1 MWSATVLSLF
11 PEMFPGTLGLSIAGK
26 ALKNDIWSLKMI
38 NIRDF
43 SNDKNG
49 KVDDIP
55 FGGGHGMVI
64 KPDVIDKALNSVIDA
79 EGPRIYLSPRG
90 KRFDQ
95 RFAKRLSEEKGAVFI
110 CGRYEGVDER
120 FLDNNDIVEL
130 SVGDYILSGGELG
143 VQIVID
149 ATIRLLPNV
158 IGNPE
163 GLIEESFEN
172 NLLEYPLYTQPRVWK
187 NRKVPEVLLS
197 GDHKKI
203 KEWKIKKAEE
213 ITKLKRPDLW
223 SKYIK
228 TKVDKKLL
236 ICYVYTI

>member
-1 MWSATVLSLF
+1 LWSATVLSLF

-49 KVDDIP
+49 KVDDVP

-79 EGPRIYLSPRG
+79 KGPRIYLSPRG
-90 KRFDQ
+90 KKFDQ

-120 FLDNNDIVEL
+120 FLDDNDIIEL

-143 VQIVID
+143 VQIVLD

-163 GLIEESFEN
+163 GLIEESFEK

-228 TKVDKKLL
+228 S
-236 ICYVYTI
+236 

>member
-49 KVDDIP
+49 KVDDVP

-79 EGPRIYLSPRG
+79 KGPRIYLSPRG
-90 KRFDQ
+90 KKFDQ
-95 RFAKRLSEEKGAVFI
+95 RFAKKLSEEKGAVFI

-120 FLDNNDIVEL
+120 FLDKNDIIEL

-143 VQIVID
+143 VQIVLD

-163 GLIEESFEN
+163 GLIEESFEK

-228 TKVDKKLL
+228 S
-236 ICYVYTI
+236 

>member
-1 MWSATVLSLF
+1 LWSATVLSLF

-26 ALKNDIWSLKMI
+26 ALTNDIWSLKMI

-49 KVDDIP
+49 KVDDVP

-64 KPDVIDKALNSVIDA
+64 KPDVIDKALNSVVDA

-90 KRFDQ
+90 KKFDQ

-120 FLDNNDIVEL
+120 FLDDNDIVEL

-143 VQIVID
+143 VQIVLD
-149 ATIRLLPNV
+149 ATVRLLPNV

-163 GLIEESFEN
+163 GLIEESFEK

-197 GDHKKI
+197 GDHQKI

-228 TKVDKKLL
+228 S
-236 ICYVYTI
+236 